1 MTHSPLTFEAFVEKI
16 VIHNHLVPE
25 DKLAQAKAYIANRPE
40 MSLLHVLVKSRFVTP
55 KHSELISQKY
65 GEYSERHGIKSQSD
79 QPQSEKNDTNVKPKE
94 NKEISDVS
102 NFSGEKSPQKTE
114 SGPPHTQAA
123 EGVKP
128 SIGVETLSDAIGVVE
143 SGMTQTGGSVDV
155 DDAMGKYLETARKM
169 GASDL
174 HISVNSPPLI
184 RKHGRLI
191 ALSQETLGADD
202 TEKLLSQVLEEKEK
216 EQLTNDQVLDKCL
229 ILNGLRYRSCFIQQQ
244 FGWDGSFRLVND
256 LVPGLKDLGIPEEI
270 KKLTEY
276 REGMVLITGP
286 SGSGKSTT
294 LASLVD
300 HINQKRNEHIITLEH
315 PVEYIFESKKSH
327 VSQREVGLHTSSFS
341 MALRAALR
349 EDPDVIVIGELRD
362 KETTSLAV
370 SAAETG
376 HLVFATLHT
385 TSAAQTIYR
394 LLDFFPPDQRNQIR
408 AMISESL
415 RGILCQRLIPKK
427 DGKGMVLAL
436 EIMFNV
442 SSIANLI
449 REDRIYQVPNMIQIN
464 NMNGMRI
471 LNESLQSLVE
481 SEIIT
486 GEEAYF
492 ASDNKER
499 FKRWGPKLKT
509 ENLTENSDVKN

>member
-1 MTHSPLTFEAFVEKI
+1 MNNNPLTFEAFVEKI
-16 VIHNHLVPE
+16 VVHNHLVPE
-25 DKLAQAKAYIANRPE
+25 DKLAQAKVYIANRPE
-40 MSLLHVLVKSRFVTP
+40 MSLLHVLVKSRLVSP

-65 GEYSERHGIKSQSD
+65 GEYSERHNIQNQSTQSQTGTTKASD
-79 QPQSEKNDTNVKPKE
+79 KPLGKKE
-94 NKEISDVS
+94 VSDAPD
-102 NFSGEKSPQKTE
+102 FSDGESPEKTE
-114 SGPPHTQAA
+114 GGPPRAQAA
-123 EGVKP
+123 KGAKP

-143 SGMTQTGGSVDV
+143 SGMAQTGGSIGAN
-155 DDAMGKYLETARKM
+155 DAMGKYLETARKM
-169 GASDL
+169 EASDL
-174 HISVNSPPLI
+174 HISVNSPPLV

-191 ALSQETLGADD
+191 GLSQEIMGADD
-202 TEKLLSQVLEEKEK
+202 TKKLLSQVLEEKEK
-216 EQLTNDQVLDKCL
+216 EQLQNEQVLDKCL
-229 ILNGLRYRSCFIQQQ
+229 ILNGLRYRSCFVQQQ

-256 LVPGLKDLGIPEEI
+256 LVPGLEDLGIPEEI

-300 HINQKRNEHIITLEH
+300 HINQTRNEHIITLEH

-427 DGKGMVLAL
+427 DGKSMVLAL

-471 LNESLQSLVE
+471 LNESLQSLME

-499 FKRWGPKLKT
+499 FKRWGPKLET
-509 ENLTENSDVKN
+509 GNLAEKNNVKN